1 MAAEH
6 RQKRN
11 PAREDVPDELRGRP
25 EGQPGMSD
33 YDEAGG
39 TGLEPQPG
47 DEVIGG
53 GPSGG
58 DSDPIRERVD
68 ERPRHESR

>member
-1 MAAEH
+1 MTT
-6 RQKRN
+6 RKRVRN
-11 PAREDVPDELRGRP
+11 DENTPDELKGRP
-25 EGQPGMSD
+25 EGADGMSD
-33 YDEAGG
+33 YDESGG

-58 DSDPIRERVD
+58 DSEPIRERVND
-68 ERPRHESR
+68 QPE

>member
-1 MAAEH
+1 MGEKQRRRITEAT
-6 RQKRN
+6 
-11 PAREDVPDELRGRP
+11 PDELKGRP
-25 EGQPGMSD
+25 AGQPGMSD

-39 TGLEPQPG
+39 TGLEPGPD
-47 DEVIGG
+47 DEVVGG

-68 ERPRHESR
+68 DRPVHESR

>member
-1 MAAEH
+1 MANE
-6 RQKRN
+6 KRS
-11 PAREDVPDELRGRP
+11 RSDENTPEELKGRP

-33 YDEAGG
+33 YDEGGG

-53 GPSGG
+53 GTSGG
-58 DSDPIRERVD
+58 DSDPIRERVNEHPNED
-68 ERPRHESR
+68 

>member
-1 MAAEH
+1 MDT
-6 RQKRN
+6 K
-11 PAREDVPDELRGRP
+11 REDIPEELKGRP

-33 YDEAGG
+33 YDEGGG

-53 GPSGG
+53 GTSGG
-58 DSDPIRERVD
+58 DSEPIRERVND
-68 ERPRHESR
+68 RPDD

>member
-1 MAAEH
+1 MGD
-6 RQKRN
+6 RN
-11 PAREDVPDELRGRP
+11 ARPITQDTPEELKGRP
-25 EGQPGMSD
+25 PGQPGATD

-39 TGLEPQPG
+39 TGLEPRPD

-58 DSDPIRERVD
+58 DSEPIREDVD
-68 ERPRHESR
+68 DRPAHEAR

>member
-1 MAAEH
+1 MSD
-6 RQKRN
+6 RN
-11 PAREDVPDELRGRP
+11 RPPTREDVPDELKGRP
-25 EGQPGMSD
+25 PGQPGMSD
-33 YDEAGG
+33 YDEGGG

-68 ERPRHESR
+68 EIPIHESR